1 MFKIKNLKVLVN
13 DIEILRDFSIE
24 VKPGELHVIMG
35 PNGSGKSTLTQTIAG
50 KENYI
55 VNSGDIIY
63 KDQSIIDLDPEE
75 RAGKGIFVSFQ
86 YPISLP
92 GVNNIYFLK
101 EAVNSIRKYQGKN
114 EVSSVN
120 FMKKIKEKIKDVDFD
135 ESFINRPVNEGFSG
149 GEKKRNEILQLLM
162 MEPSIAILDE
172 TDSGLDI
179 DALKTVAH
187 GINTFRNS
195 KRSIILITHYQRI
208 LDYLKPDKI
217 HILMDGSIVKTGDID
232 LVNILEDKGYK
243 WIKKDSN

>member
-1 MFKIKNLKVLVN
+1 MFEIKNLKVSVN
-13 DIEILRDFSIE
+13 DKEILKNFNIE
-24 VKPGELHVIMG
+24 VNPGELHVIMG

-55 VNSGDIIY
+55 IDNGDIIY
-63 KDQSIIDLDPEE
+63 NGKSIIELDPEE

-101 EAVNSIRKYQGKN
+101 EAVNSVRKYRGEK
-114 EVSSVN
+114 EVSSVD
-120 FMKKIKEKIKDVDFD
+120 FMKKIKNKIKDVDFD
-135 ESFINRPVNEGFSG
+135 ESFINRAVNDGFSG

-162 MEPSIAILDE
+162 MEPSVAVLDE

-179 DALKTVAH
+179 DALKTVAK

-195 KRSIILITHYQRI
+195 NRSIILITHYQRI
-208 LDYLKPDKI
+208 LDYLDPDKV
-217 HILMDGSIVKTGDID
+217 HILMDGNIVKTGGID

>member
-1 MFKIKNLKVLVN
+1 MFKIKNLEVSINNKKIIKDFN
-13 DIEILRDFSIE
+13 IELN
-24 VKPGELHVIMG
+24 PGELHVIMG
-35 PNGSGKSTLTQTIAG
+35 PNGSGKSTLTNTIAG
-50 KENYI
+50 KDDYI
-55 VNSGDIIY
+55 VDKGDISLHN
-63 KDQSIIDLDPEE
+63 KSIIDLDPEE

-101 EAVNSIRKYQGKN
+101 EAVNSIRKYRGEK
-114 EVSSVN
+114 EISSVE
-120 FMKKIKEKIKDVDFD
+120 FMKKIKSKIKDVDFD
-135 ESFINRPVNEGFSG
+135 ESFINRAVNYGFSG

-162 MEPSIAILDE
+162 MEPEVAILDE

-179 DALKTVAH
+179 DALRTVAE

-232 LVNILEDKGYK
+232 LVNTLEEKGYK
-243 WIKKDSN
+243 WIDKGNN

>member
-1 MFKIKNLKVLVN
+1 MFEIKNLKVSVN
-13 DIEILRDFSIE
+13 DKEILKNFNIE
-24 VKPGELHVIMG
+24 VNPGELHVIMG

-55 VNSGDIIY
+55 IDNGDIIY
-63 KDQSIIDLDPEE
+63 NGKSIIELDPEE

-101 EAVNSIRKYQGKN
+101 EAVNSVRKYRGEK
-114 EVSSVN
+114 EVSSVD
-120 FMKKIKEKIKDVDFD
+120 FMKKIKDKIKDVDFD
-135 ESFINRPVNEGFSG
+135 ESFINRAVNEGFSG

-162 MEPSIAILDE
+162 MEPSVAILDE

-179 DALKTVAH
+179 DALKTVAK

-195 KRSIILITHYQRI
+195 NRSIILITHYQRI
-208 LDYLKPDKI
+208 LDYLDPDKV
-217 HILMDGSIVKTGDID
+217 HILMDGNIVKTGGID

>member
-1 MFKIKNLKVLVN
+1 MFEIKNLKVSVN
-13 DIEILRDFSIE
+13 DKEILKNFNIE
-24 VKPGELHVIMG
+24 VNPGELHVIMG

-55 VNSGDIIY
+55 INNGDIIY
-63 KDQSIIDLDPEE
+63 NGKSIIELDPEE

-101 EAVNSIRKYQGKN
+101 EAVNSVRKYQGKN
-114 EVSSVN
+114 EVSSVD
-120 FMKKIKEKIKDVDFD
+120 FMKKIKKKIKDVDFD
-135 ESFINRPVNEGFSG
+135 ESFINRAVNEGFSG

-162 MEPSIAILDE
+162 MEPSVAVLDE

-179 DALKTVAH
+179 DALKTVAK

-195 KRSIILITHYQRI
+195 NRSIILITHYQRI
-208 LDYLKPDKI
+208 LDYLEPDKI
-217 HILMDGSIVKTGDID
+217 HILMDGSIVKTGGID

-243 WIKKDSN
+243 WLNKGSN